1 MKRVKIDPDVAGGK
15 EMVWVAYQ
23 TKLTDCY
30 KRVQAQTVILGV
42 YREKDDA
49 YAKLVYALK
58 ADAWENDVLGCEEK
72 DEEENEKHN
81 NYLQSILAKQGKHG
95 KRNLRFLPNIIKS
108 TKQSRSMLMPP
119 VINLRSENVQLI
131 KSVWIK

>member
-81 NYLQSILAKQGKHG
+81 NYLQSILAKEGKTWQEKFEILAKYYQEH
-95 KRNLRFLPNIIKS
+95 K
-108 TKQSRSMLMPP
+108 TKPEYVDATGYQFEVRERP
-119 VINLRSENVQLI
+119 IN
-131 KSVWIK
+131 